1 MQQLALRDSYY
12 NILAP
17 QVAGNIWK
25 PFNIGIRQSIPSLQG
40 IYPDYAS
47 RHYVGEL
54 ETLVVDIFAQRWAI
68 FLNTT
73 DFYLVAAV

>member
-1 MQQLALRDSYY
+1 LLETSGNLSTSEYDS
-12 NILAP
+12 LFQACK
-17 QVAGNIWK
+17 V
-25 PFNIGIRQSIPSLQG
+25 